1 MVDALDFWLII
12 GVFVILCLY
21 LVIENIVHNGSI
33 KRIPIRIHVNGTRG
47 KSSVARLIAAGVRA
61 GGYRTVAKTTGTL
74 ARYIDVDG
82 SETPVFR
89 IGFSNIAEQVKIMFK
104 ARRAKADAIII
115 ECMALQP
122 LLQALCELKLI
133 KATHGVLTN
142 ARPDHLDVMGPT
154 ERDVAKALG
163 GTVPVKSKY
172 FTAEDIHLDFFEYV
186 CKDRGSQLVA
196 ATAEDAEKISDEE
209 INKFVYSEFKINVAL
224 ALKVTDD
231 LGIPRDI
238 ALKGM
243 WEATPDP
250 GAMTEY
256 NFDIKDAQMNFANAF
271 AANDPV
277 STKMLWDKLYEKYR
291 ECDKKVLVVNCRA
304 DREDRSKQIAEAI
317 LEWEKPDLVVLIGT
331 GTDVFVSF
339 YKKYA
344 KSLGIERAQVIVCE
358 GMEPLEIL
366 EKTYNTQKAESYML
380 VGVGNIKDI
389 GMSLVDYCDQA
400 HKQKHDL

>member
-1 MVDALDFWLII
+1 MDFWLIL
-12 GVFVILCLY
+12 GVFVALCLY
-21 LVIENIVHNGSI
+21 LIIENIVHNASI
-33 KRIPIRIHVNGTRG
+33 KSIPIRIHVNGTRG

-104 ARRAKADAIII
+104 ARRVKADAIII

-122 LLQALCELKLI
+122 LLQSLCELKLI

-163 GTVPVKSKY
+163 GTVPVNSKY

-186 CKDRGSQLVA
+186 CNDRVTQLIP
-196 ATAEDAEKISDEE
+196 ATAKDAEKISDEE

-231 LGIPRDI
+231 LGIPREV

-256 NFDIKDAQMNFANAF
+256 NFDVKDSEMNFANAF

-277 STKMLWDKLYEKYR
+277 STKMLWDKLYEKYADC
-291 ECDKKVLVVNCRA
+291 EKKVLVVNCRA

-317 LEWEKPDLVVLIGT
+317 LDWQTPNLVVLIGT

-344 KSLGIERAQVIVCE
+344 KSLGKERAQVIVCE
-358 GMEPLEIL
+358 DMQPLEIL
-366 EKTYNTQKAESYML
+366 EKTYSTQPAKSYML

-389 GMSLVDYCDQA
+389 GMSLVDHCDQA

>member
-1 MVDALDFWLII
+1 MTTLDFWLII
-12 GVFVILCLY
+12 GVFAILCVY
-21 LVIENIVHNGSI
+21 LIIENIVHNISI
-33 KRIPIRIHVNGTRG
+33 KSIPIRIHVNGTRG
-47 KSSVARLIAAGVRA
+47 KSSVVRLIAAGVRA

-82 SETPVFR
+82 SETPIFR

-104 ARRAKADAIII
+104 ARRAKADAIVI

-122 LLQALCELKLI
+122 LLQSLCELKLV

-154 ERDVAKALG
+154 ERDVAKALAA
-163 GTVPVKSKY
+163 TVPVEAKY
-172 FTAEDIHLDFFEYV
+172 FTAEDIHLDFFEYA
-186 CKDRGSQLVA
+186 CKERGTELIA
-196 ATAEDAEKISDEE
+196 AIAQDAEKISDEE

-231 LGIPRDI
+231 LGIPREI

-256 NFDIKDAQMNFANAF
+256 NFNIKNAEINFANAF

-277 STKMLWDKLYEKYR
+277 STKMLWDKLCDKYSG
-291 ECDKKVLVVNCRA
+291 CDKKVLVVNCRD
-304 DREDRSKQIAEAI
+304 DREDRSKQMAEAA
-317 LEWEKPDLVVLIGT
+317 LGWQKQDLIILIGT
-331 GTDVFVSF
+331 GTEVFTSF

-344 KSLGIERAQVIVCE
+344 KSLNKPMTTVIVCE
-358 GMEPLEIL
+358 EMTPIQIL
-366 EKTYNTQKAESYML
+366 EKTVESNPAESYIL

-389 GMSLVDYCDQA
+389 GMELVDFCDTS
-400 HKQKHDL
+400 HKKKHNL

>member
-1 MVDALDFWLII
+1 MDFWLII
-12 GVFVILCLY
+12 GVFAILCVY
-21 LVIENIVHNGSI
+21 LIIENIVHNISI
-33 KRIPIRIHVNGTRG
+33 KSIPIRIHVNGTRG

-104 ARRAKADAIII
+104 ARRAKTDAIII

-122 LLQALCELKLI
+122 LLQSLCELKLV

-154 ERDVAKALG
+154 ERDVAKALAA
-163 GTVPVKSKY
+163 TVPVEAKY
-172 FTAEDIHLDFFEYV
+172 FTAEDIHLDFFEYA
-186 CKDRGSQLVA
+186 CKERGTELIA
-196 ATAEDAEKISDEE
+196 AIAQDAEKISDEE

-231 LGIPRDI
+231 LGIPREI

-243 WEATPDP
+243 WKMTPDP

-256 NFDIKDAQMNFANAF
+256 NFNIKNAEINFANAF

-277 STKMLWDKLYEKYR
+277 STKMLWDKLCDKYSG
-291 ECDKKVLVVNCRA
+291 CDKKILVVNCRD
-304 DREDRSKQIAEAI
+304 DREDRSKQMAEAA
-317 LEWEKPDLVVLIGT
+317 LGWQKQDLIILIGT
-331 GTDVFVSF
+331 GTEVFTSF

-344 KSLGIERAQVIVCE
+344 KSLNKPMTTVIVCE
-358 GMEPLEIL
+358 EMTPIQIL
-366 EKTYNTQKAESYML
+366 EKTVESNPAESYIL
-380 VGVGNIKDI
+380 VGIGNIKDI
-389 GMSLVDYCDQA
+389 GMELVDFCDTS
-400 HKQKHDL
+400 HKKKHNL

>member
-1 MVDALDFWLII
+1 LDFWLIV
-12 GVFVILCLY
+12 GALLVLCLY
-21 LVIENIVHNGSI
+21 LLIENIIHNKSI
-33 KRIPIRIHVNGTRG
+33 DKISVRIHINGTRG

-74 ARYIDVDG
+74 TKYIDIDG

-89 IGFSNIAEQVKIMFK
+89 IGFSNIAEQVRIMFK

-122 LLQALCELKLI
+122 LLQSLCELKII

-154 ERDVAKALG
+154 ERDVAKALA
-163 GTVPVKSKY
+163 GTVPMNSKY
-172 FTAEDIHLDFFEYV
+172 FTAEDMHLDFFEYA
-186 CKDRGSQLVA
+186 CKDRGTQLVA
-196 ATAEDAEKISDEE
+196 VTAKDAELISEDE
-209 INKFVYSEFKINVAL
+209 INKFIYSEFKINVAL

-231 LGIPRDI
+231 LGIPREI

-243 WEATPDP
+243 WESTPDS

-256 NFDIKDAQMNFANAF
+256 TLNIQNSQMNFANAF

-277 STKMLWDKLYEKYR
+277 STKMLWDKLCEKYHY
-291 ECDKKVLVVNCRA
+291 CDKKILVVNCRG

-317 LEWEKPDLVVLIGT
+317 LSWQAPDFVVLIGT
-331 GTDVFVSF
+331 GTEVFTSF
-339 YKKYA
+339 HEKYA
-344 KSLGIERAQVIVCE
+344 KSLEVKASQVIICEGIE
-358 GMEPLEIL
+358 PLDIL
-366 EKTYNTQKAESYML
+366 EKTYATQPAGSYML

-389 GMSLVDYCDQA
+389 GMQLIDYCDQN
-400 HKQKHDL
+400 HKKE

>member
-1 MVDALDFWLII
+1 MCILDFWLIV
-12 GVFVILCLY
+12 GALLVLCLY
-21 LVIENIVHNGSI
+21 LLVENIIHNKTI
-33 KRIPIRIHVNGTRG
+33 NKIPIRIHVNGTRG

-89 IGFSNIAEQVKIMFK
+89 IGFSNIAEQVRIMFK
-104 ARRAKADAIII
+104 ARQAKADAIII

-122 LLQALCELKLI
+122 LLQSLCELKLV

-163 GTVPVKSKY
+163 GTVPVNSKY
-172 FTAEDIHLDFFEYV
+172 FTAEDIHLDFFKYA
-186 CKDRGSQLVA
+186 CKDRGTELIA
-196 ATAEDAEKISDEE
+196 ATAEDAELISDEE
-209 INKFVYSEFKINVAL
+209 VNNFVYSEFKINVAL

-231 LGIPRDI
+231 LGIPREV

-256 NFDIKDAQMNFANAF
+256 TFDIKGAQMNFANAF

-277 STKMLWDKLYEKYR
+277 STKMLWDKLCEKY
-291 ECDKKVLVVNCRA
+291 ESCEKKVLVVNCRA

-317 LEWEKPDLVVLIGT
+317 LNWQTPDLVVLIGT
-331 GTDVFVSF
+331 GTEVFTSF

-344 KSLGIERAQVIVCE
+344 KSLKIKASQTVICE
-358 GMEPLEIL
+358 NMEPIEIL
-366 EKTYNTQKAESYML
+366 EKTYSTQPANSYML

-389 GMSLVDYCDQA
+389 GMSLVDFCDQS
-400 HKQKHDL
+400 HKNNNL

>member
-1 MVDALDFWLII
+1 MDFLLVA
-12 GVFVILCLY
+12 GVFVALAVY
-21 LVIENIVHNGSI
+21 LIIENIFHNKSI
-33 KRIPIRIHVNGTRG
+33 KSVPIRIHVNGTRG

-74 ARYIDVDG
+74 ARYIDTDG

-89 IGFSNIAEQVKIMFK
+89 IGYSNIAEQIKILFK
-104 ARRAKADAIII
+104 ARKAKADAIII

-122 LLQALCELKLI
+122 LLQSLCERKLVR
-133 KATHGVLTN
+133 ATHGVLTN

-154 ERDVAKALG
+154 ERDVAKALA
-163 GTVPVKSKY
+163 GTVPLGTKY
-172 FTAEDIHLDFFEYV
+172 FTAEDVHLDFFEYA
-186 CKDRGSQLVA
+186 CKDRGTELIVA
-196 ATAEDAEKISDEE
+196 TPEDAEKITDEE

-231 LGIPRDI
+231 LGIPRDV

-256 NFDIKDAQMNFANAF
+256 NFDIQGKEINFANAF

-277 STKMLWDKLYEKYR
+277 STKMLWDKLCSKYEA
-291 ECDKKVLVVNCRA
+291 CDKKVLVVNCRD
-304 DREDRSKQIAEAI
+304 DREDRSKQMAEAA
-317 LEWEKPDLVVLIGT
+317 LEWQTQDLIVLIGT
-331 GTDVFVSF
+331 GTEVFTSF

-344 KSLGIERAQVIVCE
+344 KALSKPMAKVIICE
-358 GMEPLEIL
+358 EMTPIEIL
-366 EKTYNTQKAESYML
+366 NKTVVANPGDSYIL

-389 GMSLVDYCDQA
+389 GMQLVDFCDNE
-400 HKQKHDL
+400 HKKKHNLEV

>member
-1 MVDALDFWLII
+1 MTTLDFWLIV
-12 GVFVILCLY
+12 GVFAILCVY
-21 LVIENIVHNGSI
+21 LIIENIVHNISI
-33 KRIPIRIHVNGTRG
+33 KSIPIRIHVNGTRG
-47 KSSVARLIAAGVRA
+47 KSSVTRLIAAGVRA

-82 SETPVFR
+82 SETSVFR

-104 ARRAKADAIII
+104 ARRAKADAIVI

-122 LLQALCELKLI
+122 LLQSLCELKLV

-154 ERDVAKALG
+154 ERDVAKALAA
-163 GTVPVKSKY
+163 TVPVEAKY
-172 FTAEDIHLDFFEYV
+172 FTAEDIHLDFFEYA
-186 CKDRGSQLVA
+186 CKERGTELIA
-196 ATAEDAEKISDEE
+196 ATAQDAEKISDEE

-231 LGIPRDI
+231 LGIPREI

-256 NFDIKDAQMNFANAF
+256 NFNIKNAEINFANAF

-277 STKMLWDKLYEKYR
+277 STKMLWDKLCDKYSG
-291 ECDKKVLVVNCRA
+291 CDKKVLVVNCRD
-304 DREDRSKQIAEAI
+304 DREDRSKQMAEAA
-317 LEWEKPDLVVLIGT
+317 LGWQKQDLIVLIGT
-331 GTDVFVSF
+331 GTEVFTSF
-339 YKKYA
+339 YKKNA
-344 KSLGIERAQVIVCE
+344 KSLNKPMTKVIVCE
-358 GMEPLEIL
+358 EMTPIQIL
-366 EKTYNTQKAESYML
+366 EKTVESNPAESYIL

-389 GMSLVDYCDQA
+389 GMELVDFCDTS
-400 HKQKHDL
+400 HKKKHNL

>member
-1 MVDALDFWLII
+1 MDFWLIVGALI
-12 GVFVILCLY
+12 VLCLY
-21 LVIENIVHNGSI
+21 LLIENIFHNKTI
-33 KRIPIRIHVNGTRG
+33 KNIPIRIHVNGTRG
-47 KSSVARLIAAGVRA
+47 KSSVARLIAAGVQA

-89 IGFSNIAEQVKIMFK
+89 IGFSNIAEQVRIMFK

-122 LLQALCELKLI
+122 LLQSLCELKLI

-163 GTVPVKSKY
+163 GTVPVNSKY
-172 FTAEDIHLDFFEYV
+172 FTAEDKHLDFFEYA
-186 CKDRGSQLVA
+186 CKDRGSELIP
-196 ATAEDAEKISDEE
+196 ATAEDAALISDEE

-231 LGIPRDI
+231 LGIPREV

-250 GAMTEY
+250 GAMIEY
-256 NFDIKDAQMNFANAF
+256 AFNVKDAQMSFANAF

-277 STKMLWDKLYEKYR
+277 STKILWDKLCEKYKD
-291 ECDKKVLVVNCRA
+291 CAKKVLVVNCRA

-317 LEWEKPDLVVLIGT
+317 LGWQTPDLVVLIGT

-344 KSLGIERAQVIVCE
+344 KSLNVEAAQSIICE

-366 EKTYNTQKAESYML
+366 EKTYSAQPASSYML

-389 GMSLVDYCDQA
+389 GMSLVDFCDQE
-400 HKQKHDL
+400 HKNSIETL

>member
-1 MVDALDFWLII
+1 MAVLDFWLII
-12 GVFVILCLY
+12 IVFIILCLY
-21 LVIENIVHNGSI
+21 LIIENIVHNTSI
-33 KRIPIRIHVNGTRG
+33 KSIPIRIHVNGTRG

-82 SETPVFR
+82 TETPVFR

-122 LLQALCELKLI
+122 LLQSLCELKLI

-154 ERDVAKALG
+154 ERDVAKALA

-172 FTAEDIHLDFFEYV
+172 FTAEDTHIDFFEYA
-186 CKDRGSQLVA
+186 CKDRETELIV
-196 ATAEDAEKISDEE
+196 ATAADAELVSDDE

-231 LGIPRDI
+231 LGIPRDV

-256 NFDIKDAQMNFANAF
+256 NFDINNSEMNFANAF

-277 STKMLWDKLYEKYR
+277 STKMLWDKLYSKYQY
-291 ECDKKVLVVNCRA
+291 CDKKVLVVNCRD

-317 LEWEKPDLVVLIGT
+317 LNWEKPDLVTLIGT

-339 YKKYA
+339 YKKYS
-344 KSLGIERAQVIVCE
+344 KSLGIKPAQVIVCE
-358 GMEPLEIL
+358 DMEPLEIL
-366 EKTYNTQKAESYML
+366 EKINLTQPANTYML

-389 GMSLVDYCDQA
+389 GMSLVDYCDQS
-400 HKQKHDL
+400 HKQKHGL

>member
-1 MVDALDFWLII
+1 MDFWLII
-12 GVFVILCLY
+12 GVFVILCFY
-21 LVIENIVHNGSI
+21 LIIENIIHNISI
-33 KRIPIRIHVNGTRG
+33 KSIPIRIHVNGTRG

-61 GGYRTVAKTTGTL
+61 GGYTTVAKTTGTL

-104 ARRAKADAIII
+104 AKRAKADAIII

-122 LLQALCELKLI
+122 LLQSLCELKLI

-154 ERDVAKALG
+154 ERDVAKALA
-163 GTVPVKSKY
+163 GTVPINSKY
-172 FTAEDIHLDFFEYV
+172 FTAEDVYLDFFEYA
-186 CKDRGSQLVA
+186 CKDRGSQLIA
-196 ATAEDAEKISDEE
+196 ATVDDAEKISDEE

-231 LGIPRDI
+231 LGIPRDV

-256 NFDIKDAQMNFANAF
+256 NFNIKDSEMNFANAF

-277 STKMLWDKLYEKYR
+277 STKMLWDKLYDKYR
-291 ECDKKVLVVNCRA
+291 ECQKKVLVVNCRA

-317 LEWEKPDLVVLIGT
+317 LGWEKPDLVTLIGT

-344 KSLGIERAQVIVCE
+344 KSLGIKPEQVIICE
-358 GMEPLEIL
+358 DMKPLQIL
-366 EKTYNTQKAESYML
+366 EKIYSTQKAESYML

-389 GMSLVDYCDQA
+389 GMDLVDYCDQS
-400 HKQKHDL
+400 HKSKHDL

>member
-1 MVDALDFWLII
+1 MDFWLII
-12 GVFVILCLY
+12 GVFLVLSIY
-21 LVIENIVHNGSI
+21 LTIENIIHNISI
-33 KRIPIRIHVNGTRG
+33 RSIPIRIHVNGTRG

-61 GGYRTVAKTTGTL
+61 GGHRTVAKTTGTL
-74 ARYIDVDG
+74 ARYINVDG

-104 ARRAKADAIII
+104 AKRAKADAIVI

-122 LLQALCELKLI
+122 LLQSLCELKLV

-154 ERDVAKALG
+154 ERDVAKALAG
-163 GTVPVKSKY
+163 AVPVKAKY
-172 FTAEDIHLDFFEYV
+172 FTAEDVHVDFFKYA
-186 CKDRGSQLVA
+186 CKDRGSELIV
-196 ATAEDAEKISDEE
+196 ATATDAEKITDEE

-231 LGIPRDI
+231 LGIPREV

-256 NFDIKDAQMNFANAF
+256 NFDIKGSEMNFANAF

-277 STKMLWDKLYEKYR
+277 STKMLWDKLYSKY
-291 ECDKKVLVVNCRA
+291 ENCDKKVLVVNCRE

-317 LEWEKPDLVVLIGT
+317 LDWQVPNLVVLIGT
-331 GTDVFVSF
+331 GTEVFTSF

-344 KSLGIERAQVIVCE
+344 KSLNKKRSQVIICE
-358 GMEPLEIL
+358 DKQPLEIL
-366 EKTYNTQKAESYML
+366 EKVHETQEAKSYIL

-389 GMSLVDYCDQA
+389 GMSLVDFCDKS
-400 HKQKHDL
+400 HKEKHGL

>member
-1 MVDALDFWLII
+1 MEFWLVI
-12 GVFVILCLY
+12 GIFVILCTY
-21 LVIENIVHNGSI
+21 LIIENIVHNKSI
-33 KRIPIRIHVNGTRG
+33 KSIPIRIHVNGTRG

-74 ARYIDVDG
+74 ARYIDIDG

-89 IGFSNIAEQVKIMFK
+89 IGFSNIAEQIKIMFK
-104 ARRAKADAIII
+104 AKRAKADAIVI

-122 LLQALCELKLI
+122 LLQSLCELKLI
-133 KATHGVLTN
+133 KATHGVVTN

-154 ERDVAKALG
+154 ERDVVKALAA
-163 GTVPVKSKY
+163 TVPVGAKF
-172 FTAEDIHLDFFEYV
+172 FTAEDIHLDFFEYA
-186 CKDRGSQLVA
+186 CKDRKSQLIV
-196 ATAEDAEKISDEE
+196 ATADDANKITDEE

-231 LGIPRDI
+231 LGIPREV

-256 NFDIKDAQMNFANAF
+256 NFNLKNAEINFANAF

-277 STKMLWDKLYEKYR
+277 STKMLWDKLCDKYSN
-291 ECDKKVLVVNCRA
+291 CDKKILVVNCRA
-304 DREDRSKQIAEAI
+304 DREDRSRQIAEAT
-317 LEWEKPDLVVLIGT
+317 LNWQKPDLIALIGT
-331 GTDVFVSF
+331 GTDAFVSF

-344 KSLGIERAQVIVCE
+344 KSLNKKMADFIICE
-358 GMEPLEIL
+358 EMTPLQIL
-366 EKTYNTQKAESYML
+366 ENIIDKTPADSYIL

-389 GMSLVDYCDQA
+389 GMELVDFCDTN
-400 HKQKHDL
+400 HKKKHKL

>member
-1 MVDALDFWLII
+1 MTTLDFWLIVV
-12 GVFVILCLY
+12 VFVILCVY
-21 LVIENIVHNGSI
+21 LIIENIVHNNSI
-33 KRIPIRIHVNGTRG
+33 KSIPIRIHVNGTRG

-104 ARRAKADAIII
+104 ARRAKADAIVI

-122 LLQALCELKLI
+122 LLQSLCELKLI

-154 ERDVAKALG
+154 ERDVAKALAA
-163 GTVPVKSKY
+163 TIPVGAKY
-172 FTAEDIHLDFFEYV
+172 FTAEDIHLDFFEYA
-186 CKDRGSQLVA
+186 CKDRGSELIA
-196 ATAEDAEKISDEE
+196 ATAQDAEKISDEE

-231 LGIPRDI
+231 LGIPREI

-256 NFDIKDAQMNFANAF
+256 NFNIKNAEINFANAF

-277 STKMLWDKLYEKYR
+277 STKMLWDKLCAKYSG
-291 ECDKKVLVVNCRA
+291 CDKKVLVVNCRD
-304 DREDRSKQIAEAI
+304 DREDRSKQMAEAA
-317 LEWEKPDLVVLIGT
+317 LGWQKQDLIVLIGT
-331 GTDVFVSF
+331 GTEVFTSF

-344 KSLGIERAQVIVCE
+344 KSLNKPMTKVIVCE
-358 GMEPLEIL
+358 EMTPIQIL
-366 EKTYNTQKAESYML
+366 EKTVDSNPANSYIL

-389 GMSLVDYCDQA
+389 GMELVDYCDTS
-400 HKQKHDL
+400 HKKKHNL

>member
-1 MVDALDFWLII
+1 MDFWLIV
-12 GVFVILCLY
+12 GVFAVLCVY
-21 LVIENIVHNGSI
+21 LIIENIVHNISI
-33 KRIPIRIHVNGTRG
+33 KSIPIRIHVNGTRG

-61 GGYRTVAKTTGTL
+61 GGYRTIAKTTGTL

-89 IGFSNIAEQVKIMFK
+89 IGFSNITEQVKIMFK
-104 ARRAKADAIII
+104 ARRAKADAIVI

-122 LLQALCELKLI
+122 LLQSLCELKLV

-142 ARPDHLDVMGPT
+142 ARPDHLDIMGPT
-154 ERDVAKALG
+154 ERDVAKALAA
-163 GTVPVKSKY
+163 TVPVKAKY
-172 FTAEDIHLDFFEYV
+172 FTAEDIHLDFFEYA
-186 CKDRGSQLVA
+186 CKDRGTELIA
-196 ATAEDAEKISDEE
+196 ATAQDAEKISDEE

-231 LGIPRDI
+231 LGIPREI

-243 WEATPDP
+243 WESTPDP

-256 NFDIKDAQMNFANAF
+256 NFNIKNAEINFANAF

-277 STKMLWDKLYEKYR
+277 STKMLWYKLYDKYSG
-291 ECDKKVLVVNCRA
+291 CDKKVLVVNCRD
-304 DREDRSKQIAEAI
+304 DREDRSKQMAEAA
-317 LEWEKPDLVVLIGT
+317 LGWQKQDLIVLIGT
-331 GTDVFVSF
+331 GTEVFTSF

-344 KSLGIERAQVIVCE
+344 KSLNKPMTKVIVCE
-358 GMEPLEIL
+358 EMTPIQIL
-366 EKTYNTQKAESYML
+366 EKIVESNPAESYIL

-389 GMSLVDYCDQA
+389 GMELVDFCNTS
-400 HKQKHDL
+400 HKRKQNL

>member
-1 MVDALDFWLII
+1 MTTLDFWLII
-12 GVFVILCLY
+12 GVFAILCVY
-21 LVIENIVHNGSI
+21 LIIENIVHNTSI
-33 KRIPIRIHVNGTRG
+33 KSIPIRIHVNGTRG

-61 GGYRTVAKTTGTL
+61 GGYRIVAKTTGTL

-104 ARRAKADAIII
+104 ARKAKADAIVI

-122 LLQALCELKLI
+122 LLQSLCELKLV

-154 ERDVAKALG
+154 ERDVAKALAA
-163 GTVPVKSKY
+163 TVPVEAKY
-172 FTAEDIHLDFFEYV
+172 FTAEDIHLDFFEYA
-186 CKDRGSQLVA
+186 CKERGTELIA
-196 ATAEDAEKISDEE
+196 ATAQDAEKISDEE

-231 LGIPRDI
+231 LGIPREI

-256 NFDIKDAQMNFANAF
+256 NFNIKNAEINFANAF

-277 STKMLWDKLYEKYR
+277 STKMLWDKLCYKYSG
-291 ECDKKVLVVNCRA
+291 CDKKVLVVNCRD
-304 DREDRSKQIAEAI
+304 DREDRSKQMAEAA
-317 LEWEKPDLVVLIGT
+317 LGWQKQDLIILIGT
-331 GTDVFVSF
+331 GTEVFTSF

-344 KSLGIERAQVIVCE
+344 KSLNKPMTIVIVCE
-358 GMEPLEIL
+358 EMTPIQIL
-366 EKTYNTQKAESYML
+366 EKTVESNPAESYIL

-389 GMSLVDYCDQA
+389 GMELVDFCDTS
-400 HKQKHDL
+400 HKKKHNL

>member
-1 MVDALDFWLII
+1 MTTLDFWLII
-12 GVFVILCLY
+12 GVFAILCVY
-21 LVIENIVHNGSI
+21 LIIENIVHNTNI
-33 KRIPIRIHVNGTRG
+33 KSIPIRIHVNGTRG

-61 GGYRTVAKTTGTL
+61 GGYRTVAKTTGTV

-104 ARRAKADAIII
+104 ARRAKADAIVI

-122 LLQALCELKLI
+122 LLQSLCELKLV

-154 ERDVAKALG
+154 ERDVAKALAA
-163 GTVPVKSKY
+163 TVPVEAKY
-172 FTAEDIHLDFFEYV
+172 FTAESIHLDFFEYA
-186 CKDRGSQLVA
+186 CKERGTELIA
-196 ATAEDAEKISDEE
+196 ATAQDAEKISDEE

-231 LGIPRDI
+231 LGIPREI

-243 WEATPDP
+243 WESTPDP

-256 NFDIKDAQMNFANAF
+256 NFNIKNAEINFANAF

-277 STKMLWDKLYEKYR
+277 STKMLWDKLCDKYSG
-291 ECDKKVLVVNCRA
+291 CDKKVLVVNCRD
-304 DREDRSKQIAEAI
+304 DREDRSKQIAEAA
-317 LEWEKPDLVVLIGT
+317 LGWQKQDLIILIGT
-331 GTDVFVSF
+331 GTEVFTSF

-344 KSLGIERAQVIVCE
+344 KSLNKPMTIVIVCE
-358 GMEPLEIL
+358 EMTPIQIL
-366 EKTYNTQKAESYML
+366 EKTVESNPAESYIL

-389 GMSLVDYCDQA
+389 GMELVDFCDIS
-400 HKQKHDL
+400 HKKKHNL

>member
-1 MVDALDFWLII
+1 MK
-12 GVFVILCLY
+12 
-21 LVIENIVHNGSI
+21 S
-33 KRIPIRIHVNGTRG
+33 IPIRIHVNGTRG

-74 ARYIDVDG
+74 ARYIDADG

-89 IGFSNIAEQVKIMFK
+89 IGFSNIAEQVRIIFK

-122 LLQALCELKLI
+122 LLQSLCELRLI

-154 ERDVAKALG
+154 ERDVAKALA

-172 FTAEDIHLDFFEYV
+172 FTAEDVHIDFFEYA
-186 CKDRGSQLVA
+186 CKDRGTVLSVA
-196 ATAEDAEKISDEE
+196 TPEDAAKITDEE

-224 ALKVTDD
+224 ALQITDD
-231 LGIPRDI
+231 LNIPRDV
-238 ALKGM
+238 ALEGM
-243 WEATPDP
+243 WAATPDP

-256 NFDIKDAQMNFANAF
+256 NFDILNSDMSFANAF

-277 STKMLWDKLYEKYR
+277 STKMLWDNLYTKYDAT
-291 ECDKKVLVVNCRA
+291 DKKVLMVNCRE

-317 LEWEKPDLVVLIGT
+317 LGWTSPDLVVLIGT
-331 GTDVFVSF
+331 GTEVFVSF

-344 KSLGIERAQVIVCE
+344 KQLNKETVNTIVCE
-358 GMEPLEIL
+358 NMDPQEIF
-366 EKTYNTQKAESYML
+366 EKICDGQPEQSYMV

-389 GMSLVDYCDQA
+389 GMRLIDFCVES
-400 HKQKHDL
+400 HKTKSDL

>member
-1 MVDALDFWLII
+1 MDFWLII
-12 GVFVILCLY
+12 GVFVGLCLY
-21 LVIENIVHNGSI
+21 LIIENIVHNISI
-33 KRIPIRIHVNGTRG
+33 KSIPIRIHVNGTRG

-61 GGYRTVAKTTGTL
+61 GGYKTVAKTTGTL
-74 ARYIDVDG
+74 ARYIDTDG

-104 ARRAKADAIII
+104 ARKAKADAIII

-122 LLQALCELKLI
+122 LLQSLCELKLI

-154 ERDVAKALG
+154 ERDVAKALA

-172 FTAEDIHLDFFEYV
+172 FTAEDVHLDFFGYV
-186 CKDRGSQLVA
+186 CKDRESELVA
-196 ATAEDAEKISDEE
+196 ATAEDADKITDEE

-277 STKMLWDKLYEKYR
+277 STKMLWDKLYEKYSD
-291 ECDKKVLVVNCRA
+291 CDKKVLVVNCRA

-317 LEWEKPDLVVLIGT
+317 LEWQKPDLVVLIGT

-344 KSLGIERAQVIVCE
+344 KSLGVERAQVIVCE
-358 GMEPLEIL
+358 DMQPQEIL
-366 EKTYNTQKAESYML
+366 DKTYSAQSAKSYML

-389 GMSLVDYCDQA
+389 GMSLVEFCDNS

>member
-1 MVDALDFWLII
+1 MDFLFIV
-12 GVFVILCLY
+12 GAFLILCVY
-21 LVIENIVHNGSI
+21 LVIENIVHNLNI
-33 KRIPIRIHVNGTRG
+33 KKIPIRIHVNGTRG

-61 GGYRTVAKTTGTL
+61 GGYRTFAKTTGTL

-82 SETPVFR
+82 SEKPVFR
-89 IGFSNIAEQVKIMFK
+89 IGYSNISEQVKVMFK

-122 LLQALCELKLI
+122 LLQSLCELKI
-133 KATHGVLTN
+133 VKATHGVLTN

-154 ERDVAKALG
+154 ERDVAKALA

-172 FTAEDIHLDFFEYV
+172 FTAEDIHLNFLEYA
-186 CKDRGSQLVA
+186 CKDRDTQIFPATSQ
-196 ATAEDAEKISDEE
+196 DAEKITDEE

-224 ALKVTDD
+224 ALKVTED
-231 LGIPRDI
+231 LGIPRDV

-256 NFDIKDAQMNFANAF
+256 NFDFKGVEINFANAF

-277 STKMLWDKLYEKYR
+277 STKMLWDKLYAKYQQ
-291 ECDKKVLVVNCRA
+291 CDKKVLIVNCRN

-317 LEWEKPDLVVLIGT
+317 LEWDTPDLVTLIGT
-331 GTDVFVSF
+331 GTGVFVSF

-344 KSLGIERAQVIVCE
+344 KTLNKKTASIIVCE
-358 GMEPLEIL
+358 DMQPEEIL
-366 EKTYNTQKAESYML
+366 DEVSSIQKDSSYLL

-389 GMSLVDYCDQA
+389 GLSLVDFCDQS
-400 HKQKHDL
+400 HKQKRNTQ

>member
-1 MVDALDFWLII
+1 MDFWLILGALI
-12 GVFVILCLY
+12 ILCLY
-21 LVIENIVHNGSI
+21 LIIENIVHNTSI
-33 KRIPIRIHVNGTRG
+33 KSIPVRIHVNGTRG

-89 IGFSNIAEQVKIMFK
+89 IGFSNIAEQVRIMFK

-122 LLQALCELKLI
+122 LLQSLCELKLV

-154 ERDVAKALG
+154 ERDVAKALA
-163 GTVPVKSKY
+163 GTVPVNSKY
-172 FTAEDIHLDFFEYV
+172 FTAEDIHLDFFEYA
-186 CKDRGSQLVA
+186 CKDRNTQLIA
-196 ATAEDAEKISDEE
+196 ATEEDANLVSDEE
-209 INKFVYSEFKINVAL
+209 INNFVYSEFKINVAL
-224 ALKVTDD
+224 ALKITDD
-231 LGIPRDI
+231 LGIPRDV

-243 WEATPDP
+243 WAATPDP

-256 NFDIKDAQMNFANAF
+256 TFTVNESQINFANAF

-277 STKMLWDKLYEKYR
+277 STKMLWDKLYTKYLS
-291 ECDKKVLVVNCRA
+291 CDKKVLVVNCRA

-317 LEWEKPDLVVLIGT
+317 LTWEKPDLVVLIGT

-344 KSLGIERAQVIVCE
+344 KSLEKNMAQTVVCE
-358 GMEPLEIL
+358 GMKPIEIL
-366 EKTYNTQKAESYML
+366 EKMASVQPAKSYML

-389 GMSLVDYCDQA
+389 GMELVDFCDES
-400 HKQKHDL
+400 HKQENSL

>member
-1 MVDALDFWLII
+1 MTNLDFWLII

-21 LVIENIVHNGSI
+21 LIIENIIHNISI
-33 KRIPIRIHVNGTRG
+33 KSIPIRIHVNGTRG

-61 GGYRTVAKTTGTL
+61 GGYTTVAKTTGTL

-104 ARRAKADAIII
+104 AKRAKADAIII

-154 ERDVAKALG
+154 ERDVAKALA
-163 GTVPVKSKY
+163 GTVPVNSKY
-172 FTAEDIHLDFFEYV
+172 FTAEDIHLDFFDYA
-186 CKDRGSQLVA
+186 CKDRNTQLIA
-196 ATAEDAEKISDEE
+196 ATADDAEKISDDE

-231 LGIPRDI
+231 LGIPREV

-256 NFDIKDAQMNFANAF
+256 NFDIKDSQMNFANAF

-291 ECDKKVLVVNCRA
+291 DCEKKVLVVNCRA

-317 LEWEKPDLVVLIGT
+317 LGWEKPDLVTLIGT

-344 KSLGIERAQVIVCE
+344 KSLGVKATQVIVCE
-358 GMEPLEIL
+358 DMKPIEIL
-366 EKTYNTQKAESYML
+366 EKIYATQKAESYML

-389 GMSLVDYCDQA
+389 GMDLVDYCDQS
-400 HKQKHDL
+400 HKSKHDL

>member
-1 MVDALDFWLII
+1 MDFWLII
-12 GVFVILCLY
+12 GVFVILCFY
-21 LVIENIVHNGSI
+21 LIIENIIHNISI
-33 KRIPIRIHVNGTRG
+33 KSIPIRIHVNGTRG

-61 GGYRTVAKTTGTL
+61 GGYTTVAKTTGTL

-104 ARRAKADAIII
+104 AKRAKADAIII

-122 LLQALCELKLI
+122 LLQSLCELKLI

-154 ERDVAKALG
+154 ERDVAKALA
-163 GTVPVKSKY
+163 GTVPINSKY
-172 FTAEDIHLDFFEYV
+172 FTAEDVHLDFFEYA
-186 CKDRGSQLVA
+186 CKDRGSQLIA
-196 ATAEDAEKISDEE
+196 ATVDDAEKISDEE

-231 LGIPRDI
+231 LGIPRDV

-256 NFDIKDAQMNFANAF
+256 NFNIKDSEMNFANAF

-277 STKMLWDKLYEKYR
+277 STKMLWDKLYDKYR
-291 ECDKKVLVVNCRA
+291 ECQKKVLVVNCRA

-317 LEWEKPDLVVLIGT
+317 LGWEKPDLVTLIGT

-344 KSLGIERAQVIVCE
+344 KSLGIKPEQVIVCE
-358 GMEPLEIL
+358 DMKPLQIL
-366 EKTYNTQKAESYML
+366 EKIYSTQKAESYML

-389 GMSLVDYCDQA
+389 GMDLVDYCDQS
-400 HKQKHDL
+400 HKSKHDL

>member
-1 MVDALDFWLII
+1 M
-12 GVFVILCLY
+12 
-21 LVIENIVHNGSI
+21 
-33 KRIPIRIHVNGTRG
+33 NGTRG

-122 LLQALCELKLI
+122 LLQSLCELKLI

-163 GTVPVKSKY
+163 GTVPVNSKY

-186 CKDRGSQLVA
+186 CNDRNTQLIP
-196 ATAEDAEKISDEE
+196 ATAKDAEKISDEK

-231 LGIPRDI
+231 LGIPRDV

-256 NFDIKDAQMNFANAF
+256 NFDIKDSQMNFANAF

-277 STKMLWDKLYEKYR
+277 STKMLWDKLYEKYADC
-291 ECDKKVLVVNCRA
+291 EKKVLVVNCRA

-317 LEWEKPDLVVLIGT
+317 LDWQTPDLVVLIGT

-344 KSLGIERAQVIVCE
+344 KSLSKERAQVIVCE
-358 GMEPLEIL
+358 DMQPLEIL
-366 EKTYNTQKAESYML
+366 EKAYSTQPANSYML

-400 HKQKHDL
+400 HKEKHDL

>member
-1 MVDALDFWLII
+1 MTTLDFWLII
-12 GVFVILCLY
+12 GVFAILCVY
-21 LVIENIVHNGSI
+21 LIIENIVHNISI
-33 KRIPIRIHVNGTRG
+33 KSIPIRIHVNGTRG

-104 ARRAKADAIII
+104 ARRAKADAIVI

-122 LLQALCELKLI
+122 LLQSLCELKLV

-154 ERDVAKALG
+154 ERDVAKALAA
-163 GTVPVKSKY
+163 TVPVEAKY
-172 FTAEDIHLDFFEYV
+172 FTAEDIHLDFFEYA
-186 CKDRGSQLVA
+186 CKERGTELIA
-196 ATAEDAEKISDEE
+196 ATAQDAEKISDEE

-231 LGIPRDI
+231 LGIPREI

-256 NFDIKDAQMNFANAF
+256 NFNIKNAEINFANAF

-277 STKMLWDKLYEKYR
+277 STKMLWDKLCDKYSG
-291 ECDKKVLVVNCRA
+291 CDKKILVVNCRD
-304 DREDRSKQIAEAI
+304 DREDRSKQMAEAA
-317 LEWEKPDLVVLIGT
+317 LGWQKQDLIILIGT
-331 GTDVFVSF
+331 GTEVFTSF

-344 KSLGIERAQVIVCE
+344 KSLNKPMTTVIVCE
-358 GMEPLEIL
+358 EMTPIQIL
-366 EKTYNTQKAESYML
+366 EKTVESNPAESYIL
-380 VGVGNIKDI
+380 IGVGNIKDI
-389 GMSLVDYCDQA
+389 GMELVDFCDTS
-400 HKQKHDL
+400 HKKKHNL

>member
-1 MVDALDFWLII
+1 MDFWLILGALI
-12 GVFVILCLY
+12 LLCLY
-21 LVIENIVHNGSI
+21 LIIENIVHNRSI
-33 KRIPIRIHVNGTRG
+33 KSIPVRIHVNGTRG

-89 IGFSNIAEQVKIMFK
+89 IGFSNIAEQVRIMFK
-104 ARRAKADAIII
+104 AKRAKADAIII

-122 LLQALCELKLI
+122 LLQSLCEIKLI

-154 ERDVAKALG
+154 ERDVAKALA
-163 GTVPVKSKY
+163 GTVPINSKY
-172 FTAEDIHLDFFEYV
+172 FTAEDIHLDFFEYA
-186 CKDRGSQLVA
+186 CNDRGTELIA
-196 ATAEDAEKISDEE
+196 ATEDDANLVTDEE
-209 INKFVYSEFKINVAL
+209 VNNFVYSEFKINVAL
-224 ALKVTDD
+224 ALKITDD
-231 LGIPRDI
+231 LGIPRDV

-256 NFDIKDAQMNFANAF
+256 TFTLNESQMNFANAF

-277 STKMLWDKLYEKYR
+277 STKMLWDKLYAKYQN
-291 ECDKKVLVVNCRA
+291 CDKKVLVVNCRA

-317 LEWEKPDLVVLIGT
+317 LTWEKPDLVVLIGT

-344 KSLGIERAQVIVCE
+344 KSLDKSMAQTVICE
-358 GMEPLEIL
+358 GMQPLEIL
-366 EKTYNTQKAESYML
+366 EKMASAQPAKSYML

-389 GMSLVDYCDQA
+389 GMELVDFCDES
-400 HKQKHDL
+400 HKQENGL